1 MTSNKKKQL
10 FTEIYNKN
18 CDSILRLCYM
28 YLKDRELSKDATQET
43 FLKAYRKFN
52 SFREESSI
60 NTWLTSIAINT
71 CKNIIR
77 KTKHTQTD
85 ILLSEVEY
93 QLKTS
98 VTDSDESINV
108 SEAVASLPN
117 KYKEVILLRY
127 YRDLQIKDI
136 SEILSLPQTT
146 VNYRLLK
153 AKALLKDTL
162 KEDFFDE

>member
-10 FTEIYNKN
+10 FTDIYNNN

-28 YLKDRELSKDATQET
+28 YLKDNELAKDATQET
-43 FLKAYRKFN
+43 FLKVYSKLN
-52 SFREESSI
+52 SFKELSSY
-60 NTWLTSIAINT
+60 NTWITSIAINT

-77 KTKHTQTD
+77 KTKYKQT
-85 ILLSEVEY
+85 EVSLDDFENLAGSY
-93 QLKTS
+93 DADNEKKYS
-98 VTDSDESINV
+98 VSA
-108 SEAVASLPN
+108 AVASL
-117 KYKEVILLRY
+117 KEEFKEVILLRY

-136 SEILSLPQTT
+136 SKILQIPQTT

-153 AKALLKDTL
+153 AKSLLKDIL